1 MISIVY
7 YKIKSE
13 IIKEVESETE
23 LLLMFSIITEIV
35 SFTQDSQGRTYLTVK
50 ILDWKIVAM
59 ISLTSNLIFSAERWF
74 VENASRADR
83 IVTTQ

>member
-23 LLLMFSIITEIV
+23 LLLVFSIITEIV
-35 SFTQDSQGRTYLTVK
+35 SFKILKAETYLTVK

-83 IVTTQ
+83 IVTTK

>member
-23 LLLMFSIITEIV
+23 LLLVFSIITEIV
-35 SFTQDSQGRTYLTVK
+35 SFKILKAETYLTVK

-59 ISLTSNLIFSAERWF
+59 ISLTSNLIFSAERCF
-74 VENASRADR
+74 VANASWANRL
-83 IVTTQ
+83 VTTK